1 MDSSQFLANLPNLIT
16 LARLLMTPVAVS
28 MIVSQRFVAAF
39 LIFLLAGATDGVD
52 GFIAKRFNLRSE
64 LGAYLDALADK
75 ALLSSIYVTLAIYG
89 WLPPALVILVV
100 SRDTMILAAILISWL
115 LDKPVE
121 IRPVAI
127 SKINTVAQI
136 ALAGFALG
144 ARAFGFDGDWI
155 ETGLVWVVAVSTLG
169 SGGVYIAQWLE
180 HMNR

>member
-1 MDSSQFLANLPNLIT
+1 MESSQFLANLPNLIT
-16 LARLLMTPVAVS
+16 LARLLMTPVAVA
-28 MIVSQRFVAAF
+28 MIVSQRFVEAF
-39 LIFLLAGATDGVD
+39 LIFILAGVTDGVD

-89 WLPPALVILVV
+89 WLTPALVILVV
-100 SRDTMILAAILISWL
+100 SRDTMILAAVLVSWL
-115 LDKPVE
+115 LNKPVE

-144 ARAFGFDGDWI
+144 ARAFGFDVSVV
-155 ETGLVWVVAVSTLG
+155 ETGLAWVVAVSTLG

-180 HMNR
+180 HMNN

>member
-1 MDSSQFLANLPNLIT
+1 MDSSQLLRNLPNLIT
-16 LARLLMTPVAVS
+16 LARLLMTPVVVS

-39 LIFLLAGATDGVD
+39 AIFLLAGVTDGVD
-52 GFIAKRFNLRSE
+52 GFLAKRFNLRSE

-75 ALLSSIYVTLAIYG
+75 ALLSSIYVALAIYG
-89 WLPPALVILVV
+89 WLAPALVILVV
-100 SRDTMILAAILISWL
+100 SRDLMIVVAILVSWL
-115 LDKPVE
+115 LNKPVE

-144 ARAFGFDGDWI
+144 GRAFGFDGSPF
-155 ETGLVWVVAVSTLG
+155 ETALLWAVAVSTLG